1 MQLTWRMPSK
11 QHIITLTAEERADL
25 VKVSNSTR
33 RGILEKKRARILLG
47 SDTSVSRE
55 LGGSMTDA
63 ELSKRYKSSPLT
75 VSTVRRRAHE
85 RGALASIKR
94 ADQANRSA
102 RRLDGAGEAHLI
114 ALACSAPPD
123 GHARWS
129 LRLIRDRLIEMEVVE
144 DIGQETIRQTL
155 KKMSSNRG

>member
-63 ELSKRYKSSPLT
+63 EL
-75 VSTVRRRAHE
+75 
-85 RGALASIKR
+85 
-94 ADQANRSA
+94 
-102 RRLDGAGEAHLI
+102 
-114 ALACSAPPD
+114 
-123 GHARWS
+123 
-129 LRLIRDRLIEMEVVE
+129 VV
-144 DIGQETIRQTL
+144 
-155 KKMSSNRG
+155 